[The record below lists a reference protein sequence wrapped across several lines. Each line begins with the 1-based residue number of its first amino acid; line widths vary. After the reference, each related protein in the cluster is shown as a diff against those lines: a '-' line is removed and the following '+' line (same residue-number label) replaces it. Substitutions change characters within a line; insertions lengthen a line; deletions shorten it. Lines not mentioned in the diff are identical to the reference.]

1 MNDVVQLALTLLA
14 GGGLGLVFFGG
25 LWWTV
30 QKALV
35 SPRPALWFFGSLVLR
50 TGAVVGG
57 FYVVAGSDWRR
68 WLAGLAGF
76 VLARLVV
83 IRFTRRLPVPSTRT
97 ITEAHHAP

>member
-14 GGGLGLVFFGG
+14 GGGLGILFFGG

-35 SPRPALWFFGSLVLR
+35 SPRPALWFFGSLALR
-50 TGAVVGG
+50 TGIVLGG
-57 FYVVAGSDWRR
+57 FYVVAGSDWRW
-68 WLAGLAGF
+68 WLACLAGF
-76 VLARLVV
+76 ALARLVV
-83 IRFTRRLPVPSTRT
+83 IRFTRRLSVSSKRT

>member
-1 MNDVVQLALTLLA
+1 MNEVVQLALTLLA
-14 GGGLGLVFFGG
+14 GGGLGILFFGG

-30 QKALV
+30 QKALA

-50 TGAVVGG
+50 TGIVLGG

-76 VLARLVV
+76 VLARLAVV
-83 IRFTRRLPVPSTRT
+83 RFTRTSPVPSART